1 MKMKKALSSLLAI
14 LALVSV
20 ASLPQLALAKDVVV
34 QVKKVPKRK
43 SVALSESMGRS
54 ITKAYD
60 LFGKEKYQEALNIM
74 QDLSPR
80 SDYDKAY
87 VKRFIGTIY
96 YYQDKWDKS
105 LQYLKEAAD
114 MNALNQTEQE
124 SALRQVGQML
134 QQKEKWRESLTYLN
148 KWMDFS
154 GKASSD
160 VYTMMAQAYYQL
172 KELDKVVEYAD
183 KAIAMYKE
191 PNKNPY
197 VLKLAAF
204 YERKQYAKMVPVLKT
219 LVHLEPK
226 EKQWWMQLAQSY
238 MLLNKTDDALAT
250 YALAYKQGF
259 LKKENEGKVLAQLY
273 ANQDIPYKSA
283 IIQEKFIKAGIIP
296 ADEKAY
302 STLANTWRNAKELD
316 KAITYYGKAAKLSDN
331 GKDYLKQGNL
341 LIEKEDY
348 DRAIEAFNAAIK
360 AGKLPEPGQVHL
372 SLAQAHFFK
381 HQYLPAI
388 QQLRLA
394 AKFKDTAKTAKSW
407 EGYVRDE
414 AKRKGVNL

>member
-1 MKMKKALSSLLAI
+1 MKKALSSLLAM

-34 QVKKVPKRK
+34 QVKQVPKRK

-54 ITKAYD
+54 IGKAYD
-60 LFGKEKYQEALNIM
+60 LFEKAKYQDALNIV

-124 SALRQVGQML
+124 SVLRQVGQML

-154 GKASSD
+154 GKASAD
-160 VYTMMAQAYYQL
+160 VYTLMAQAYYQL
-172 KELDKVVEYAD
+172 KELNKVVEYAD

-197 VLKLAAF
+197 ILKLGAF
-204 YERKQYAKMVPVLKT
+204 YERKQYAQMVPVLKT
-219 LVHLEPK
+219 LVHLDPK
-226 EKQWWMQLAQSY
+226 EKQWWMQLSQSY
-238 MLLNKTDDALAT
+238 MLLNQTDNALAT

-316 KAITYYGKAAKLSDN
+316 KAIAYYGKAAKLSDN

-341 LIEKEDY
+341 LIEKEDF
-348 DRAIEAFNAAIK
+348 DRAIEAFNEAIK

-372 SLAQAHFFK
+372 SLAQAYFFK
-381 HQYLPAI
+381 HKYLPAI

-394 AKFKDTAKTAKSW
+394 AKFKETAKTAKSW

-414 AKRKGVNL
+414 AKRKNVDL